1 MVELKKILEE
11 LKFIAAGSIFE
22 ILRFRIETVF
32 AVFLF
37 LVLAAFSK
45 VLHAFLILVFVCS
58 FVYYFYKEHSNM
70 QNEKDE
76 KEKES
81 TIRK

>member
-11 LKFIAAGSIFE
+11 LKFIAARSIWE
-22 ILRFRIETVF
+22 VLRFRLETVF

-45 VLHAFLILVFVCS
+45 FLHAFLILVFASS
-58 FVYYFYKEHSNM
+58 FVYYFYREYNTM
-70 QNEKDE
+70 QDE
-76 KEKES
+76 KQDEKGGDE
-81 TIRK
+81 R

>member
-11 LKFIAAGSIFE
+11 LKFIASRSIFE

-45 VLHAFLILVFVCS
+45 VLHAFLILIFIS
-58 FVYYFYKEHSNM
+58 GFVYYFYRGYNTM
-70 QNEKDE
+70 QDE
-76 KEKES
+76 KEKQDE
-81 TIRK
+81 KGGDEK